1 MGQHFKLTG
10 QEFYDNNDLFNV
22 LEIKAEQIVG
32 KDYQALSKF
41 LKKQYNKLIL
51 VNHPDKGG
59 DKNRFNQICKAHQEL
74 KKYIEPL
81 KSGNPC
87 VKVSVDAES
96 DGHLTARE
104 FHYRKKLFEKLNIT
118 EEEVIGKNF
127 VELASILKKKNSSLE
142 EDLKHK
148 DKLICDIKY
157 WAIYGSLFDDKVK
170 KLRNELDEHLMKPNM
185 QLFNYISSLE
195 KCGSLIREDKQVLTQ
210 KFIKRR
216 DDLLSSILKA
226 KVYTLLPLALA
237 EASYCYYFLPIWL
250 IASNTL
256 MCLCLPLVALNSIMV
271 QFLALLT
278 EHYGKKYKNY
288 EISTDKYVSRMNC
301 IYLCYSLCVFYP
313 LPIFFTYLM
322 IEGFISGSF
331 YVDVTIFGTLS
342 LLALLATEIFSPTF
356 SKGCEIYTE
365 KHMKDLL
372 EEDPRDRVQ
381 KETDLL
387 GRYDP
392 RKLLMP
398 IIMPLVRKCFA
409 EVASE
414 FAERNFDEVKTDMS
428 DVNTEGLSNPQAI
441 EFAQQ
446 TV

>member
-1 MGQHFKLTG
+1 MSQHFKLTV

-81 KSGNPC
+81 ESGNPC
-87 VKVSVDAES
+87 VKVSVGAES
-96 DGHLTARE
+96 NGRLTARE
-104 FHYRKKLFEKLNIT
+104 FHYRKKLFDTLGIGEEAIGGDYEKLNSI
-118 EEEVIGKNF
+118 IRKKLYGGCARDD
-127 VELASILKKKNSSLE
+127 VEQLRSYISPLKEKKNLV
-142 EDLKHK
+142 D
-148 DKLICDIKY
+148 
-157 WAIYGSLFDDKVK
+157 
-170 KLRNELDEHLMKPNM
+170 
-185 QLFNYISSLE
+185 
-195 KCGSLIREDKQVLTQ
+195 EDKKQLAL
-210 KFIKRR
+210 KFIEYKNV
-216 DDLLSSILKA
+216 LLLVPKIS
-226 KVYTLLPLALA
+226 LLPLALLTTVTIG
-237 EASYCYYFLPIWL
+237 CYFSWWI
-250 IASNTL
+250 I
-256 MCLCLPLVALNSIMV
+256 ALNIIINNASR
-271 QFLALLT
+271 LLVG
-278 EHYGKKYKNY
+278 HYMKKYANL
-288 EISTDKYVSRMNC
+288 EISTDEFISKMNY
-301 IYLCYSLCVFYP
+301 IALGSKLLLTYP
-313 LPIFFTYLM
+313 LAAFSVYLVTTD
-322 IEGFISGSF
+322 FIANGLT
-331 YVDVTIFGTLS
+331 VGGGILGS
-342 LLALLATEIFSPTF
+342 LLALTILIEVLAPVF

-441 EFAQQ
+441 EFTQQ